1 MAHIENEMRVT
12 LASHSS
18 NEAVARSVVTAFIMQ
33 MDPSVGELADIKT
46 AVSEA
51 VTNAIVHGYRN
62 SSGNVEILCRILE
75 RDVLYIRVRDK
86 GCGIPDV
93 KKAMEP
99 LFTTVPEEERA
110 GLGFAVMESFM
121 DSVSVKSAVGKASF
135 PQALYVPELTK
146 MSAAD
151 IASAASATDEK
162 LRRDKLVTENLGL
175 VHLCANRFR
184 GRGVEYEEL
193 YSSGCVGLVKA
204 AGAFDEERGVKFS
217 TYAVPV
223 ILGEIKRVF
232 RDGGTVKVS
241 RSLKELSMK
250 VTREKADFI
259 LKNGREPTVC
269 ELADIMGESAEN
281 IAEALS
287 AALPCISLTG
297 GEDEDGRQQDIPS
310 PFREADIYEGIAL
323 RQVMDRLSADD
334 RRLIFL
340 RYFKGLTQSR
350 TADMLGMTQVQVSR
364 REKKILGEL
373 RRELV

>member
-1 MAHIENEMRVT
+1 MNASDTAYYSRLYRIWSVAAFGAGSRL
-12 LASHSS
+12 LAELSERFDSGEELYCAFKDGAKGLP
-18 NEAVARSVVTAFIMQ
+18 NEAVRAANDVTLSAAEKIMEFC
-33 MDPSVGELADIKT
+33 S
-46 AVSEA
+46 
-51 VTNAIVHGYRN
+51 
-62 SSGNVEILCRILE
+62 
-75 RDVLYIRVRDK
+75 
-86 GCGIPDV
+86 
-93 KKAMEP
+93 KKNI
-99 LFTTVPEEERA
+99 
-110 GLGFAVMESFM
+110 
-121 DSVSVKSAVGKASF
+121 
-135 PQALYVPELTK
+135 ELTK